1 MVRDGANAPPHH
13 EVGIIGVAGSC
24 TGSRPSGR
32 ACHGRHQWAGAPRPR
47 PQANRH
53 RRQESAMRDLPPV
66 LSSRGCID
74 SQNKSNGRTPM
85 TIFAQGLIR
94 TATLATALF
103 VAMAQPGLGETL
115 KYKPISVKTPD
126 GLTISAQEWGNP
138 AGPEILFIH
147 GFSQS
152 YLSWMRQVDS
162 DLAKDFRIVTY
173 DLRGHGNS
181 DKPLDPARYRDSKA
195 WGDEVQAVIDAAG
208 LKHPVLVGWSY
219 AGRVISDYVATH
231 GAGQLAGIN
240 FVDAPIKAD
249 PALVGDNLK
258 NQPLMAS
265 EDLITNIS
273 ATRAFVHG
281 CFSKQPSADDFETM
295 LAFNM
300 MVLPKVRAG
309 LSGRPL
315 DATEMMSKLKL
326 PVLVTHGAE
335 DRNAKLAV
343 AQYTA
348 SVIPGAKLSVY
359 EGGGHSPFY
368 EDAPRFNAEL
378 AAFVRGAAKTD

>member
-1 MVRDGANAPPHH
+1 MTMSVR
-13 EVGIIGVAGSC
+13 IGRRASMAAAALLVALVQ
-24 TGSRPSGR
+24 PS
-32 ACHGRHQWAGAPRPR
+32 
-47 PQANRH
+47 
-53 RRQESAMRDLPPV
+53 
-66 LSSRGCID
+66 
-74 SQNKSNGRTPM
+74 
-85 TIFAQGLIR
+85 F
-94 TATLATALF
+94 
-103 VAMAQPGLGETL
+103 GEDL

-162 DLAKDFRIVTY
+162 DLAREFHIVTY

-208 LKHPVLVGWSY
+208 LKRPVLVGWSY
-219 AGRVISDYVATH
+219 AGRVISDYLSTH

-240 FVDAPIKAD
+240 FVDAPIKVD
-249 PALVGDNLK
+249 PALIGDNLK
-258 NQPLMAS
+258 NLPLMGS
-265 EDLITNIS
+265 EDLATNIA
-273 ATRAFVHG
+273 ATRTFVHG
-281 CFSKQPSADDFETM
+281 CFSRQPSADDFETM

-300 MVLPKVRAG
+300 MVPPKVRAG
-309 LSGRPL
+309 LGGRPL
-315 DATEMMSKLKL
+315 DASEMMSKLKL

-335 DRNAKLAV
+335 DRNAKVGV
-343 AQYTA
+343 AHYTA
-348 SVIPGAKLSVY
+348 SIIPGAKLSIY
-359 EGGGHSPFY
+359 EGVGHSPFY

-378 AAFVRGAAKTD
+378 AAFVRAAAKTD

>member
-1 MVRDGANAPPHH
+1 MTKGGD
-13 EVGIIGVAGSC
+13 
-24 TGSRPSGR
+24 
-32 ACHGRHQWAGAPRPR
+32 
-47 PQANRH
+47 
-53 RRQESAMRDLPPV
+53 AMTISWR
-66 LSSRGCID
+66 
-74 SQNKSNGRTPM
+74 NGRV
-85 TIFAQGLIR
+85 
-94 TATLATALF
+94 LAPALAAALL
-103 VAMAQPGLGETL
+103 VALAQPSLGQAPN
-115 KYKPISVKTPD
+115 YKSIDVQTPD

-152 YLSWMRQVDS
+152 HLSWMRQFDS
-162 DLAKDFRIVTY
+162 DLAREFRIITY

-195 WGDEVQAVIDAAG
+195 WGDEVQAVIDTAG
-208 LKHPVLVGWSY
+208 LKRPVLVGWSY

-249 PALVGDNLK
+249 PALIGDNLK
-258 NQPLMAS
+258 NLPLMAS
-265 EDLITNIS
+265 EDLVTNIT
-273 ATRAFVHG
+273 ATRTFLHG
-281 CFSKQPSADDFETM
+281 CFSKQPSADDYETM

-309 LSGRPL
+309 LGGRPL
-315 DATEMMSKLKL
+315 DASDMMSKLKL

-335 DRNAKLAV
+335 DRNAKLGAG
-343 AQYTA
+343 QYTA

-359 EGGGHSPFY
+359 EGIGHSPFY
-368 EDAPRFNAEL
+368 EDAPRFNTEL
-378 AAFVRGAAKTD
+378 AAFVRAAAKTN

>member
-1 MVRDGANAPPHH
+1 MKMTARD
-13 EVGIIGVAGSC
+13 
-24 TGSRPSGR
+24 SR
-32 ACHGRHQWAGAPRPR
+32 
-47 PQANRH
+47 
-53 RRQESAMRDLPPV
+53 LV
-66 LSSRGCID
+66 
-74 SQNKSNGRTPM
+74 
-85 TIFAQGLIR
+85 
-94 TATLATALF
+94 TATIAAALF
-103 VAMAQPGLGETL
+103 VALAQPGFGEGL
-115 KYKPISVKTPD
+115 KYKPITVKTPD

-152 YLSWMRQVDS
+152 HLSWMRQVDS
-162 DLAKDFRIVTY
+162 DLAKDFRIITY

-195 WGDEVQAVIDAAG
+195 WGDEVQAVIDTAG
-208 LKHPVLVGWSY
+208 LKRPVLVGWSY

-249 PALVGDNLK
+249 PALIGDNLK
-258 NQPLMAS
+258 NLPLMAS
-265 EDLITNIS
+265 EDLVTNIT
-273 ATRAFVHG
+273 ATRTFLHG
-281 CFSKQPSADDFETM
+281 CFSRQPSADDYETM

-300 MVLPKVRAG
+300 MVPPKVRAG

-315 DATEMMSKLKL
+315 DATEMMSRLKL

-335 DRNAKLAV
+335 DRNAKLGAG
-343 AQYTA
+343 QYTA

-359 EGGGHSPFY
+359 EGVGHSPFY

-378 AAFVRGAAKTD
+378 AAFVRAAARTD